1 MDSQFQADQL
11 NLMLQTQNQESQ
23 KLTFPEQSPATTE
36 FFQNLKQ
43 ADPTKKSEFAVPAKK
58 QKGKKEKREYQNSDD
73 ELDYYLDED
82 FKKSNNANV
91 DQTQTSNLSIEESSG
106 SDKKPF
112 SDLKESSSH
121 LQPSDPQN
129 KPMIDNQ
136 QVSLD
141 PVLQNQGTSQ
151 PSTDASKIRIV
162 NAIGQVEEA
171 IKESKVYQEI
181 GIFNLLLN
189 ILEACQYLFQ
199 EMQIPQN
206 ARISL
211 FEVIQFDQTNLQEL
225 TTNIERLALIAQIID
240 EFGQFLRNQNLYSV
254 RVQRMVTKCHS
265 IILVDEEVK
274 MVEIIEDADK
284 YFRILI
290 TSGNLKMFRV
300 MKQ

>member
-1 MDSQFQADQL
+1 
-11 NLMLQTQNQESQ
+11 
-23 KLTFPEQSPATTE
+23 
-36 FFQNLKQ
+36 
-43 ADPTKKSEFAVPAKK
+43 
-58 QKGKKEKREYQNSDD
+58 
-73 ELDYYLDED
+73 
-82 FKKSNNANV
+82 
-91 DQTQTSNLSIEESSG
+91 
-106 SDKKPF
+106 
-112 SDLKESSSH
+112 
-121 LQPSDPQN
+121 
-129 KPMIDNQ
+129 MIDNQ
-136 QVSLD
+136 KVSSD
-141 PVLQNQGTSQ
+141 AVSQNQGTSQ
-151 PSTDASKIRIV
+151 SSTDASKIRII
-162 NAIGQVEEA
+162 NAIGKVEEA
-171 IKESKVYQEI
+171 IEESKVYQEI

-189 ILEACQYLFQ
+189 ILDACQYLFQ

-206 ARISL
+206 ASSAKISL

-225 TTNIERLALIAQIID
+225 TTNIQRLALIAQIID